1 MSMQDTIHSKLTQA
15 LSPQWL
21 EVVDE
26 SHTHNVPE
34 GSESH
39 FNVFVV
45 AAAFEGLRLVSRH
58 QAVYRALATEMAGSI
73 HALALKTLTPSEW
86 ESAGGGIGQS
96 PPCLGGSKA
105 D

>member
-1 MSMQDTIHSKLTQA
+1 MTMQDTIHAKLTQA

-26 SHTHNVPE
+26 SHTHNVPK
-34 GSESH
+34 GAESH

-45 AAAFEGLRLVSRH
+45 SEAFEGLRLVSRH
-58 QAVYRALATEMAGSI
+58 QAVYRALTSEMAGSV

-86 ESAGGGIGQS
+86 ETAGGGIGES
-96 PPCLGGSKA
+96 PRCLGGSKT